1 MIKAILDPTADQLHA
16 CLVSVLEAHA
26 PATRRRISPR
36 ALSPWFGTVREEM
49 RAAKRARRRAERQWV
64 KGGLTV
70 HKQIFNAAKRIV
82 TAIAEN
88 AKTVFFSAKIAASS
102 TSKEL
107 FNLTDM
113 LMAKARSTSIPTV
126 FPKPQLPS
134 LFASYFNSKVNTIR
148 DKLDSQSSSL
158 TSHVE
163 TPFSDAFLSSFTPV
177 NCEEVRKFILKCS
190 PKTCQLDAVPTKLL
204 FECIDSVLP
213 AITHV
218 FNHSLESGIF
228 PDSFKKALVKPL
240 LKKPS
245 LDPKDLKNYRPVSNL
260 SFLSKVLEKIVLAQ
274 LFEHLSKHSLLP
286 VMQSAYRPH
295 HSTETALLK
304 MVNDTLLALDQNHV
318 TVLTLLDLSCAFDTI
333 DHSILIRRLDSV
345 FGISSTALSW
355 VKSYL
360 TNRTQTIVID
370 DLCSEPTLLSFGV
383 PQGSVLGPLLFVM
396 YMQPLAQVIAS
407 HSVSHVSYADD
418 TQLHNHGPVSDAK
431 AVVHEIERCATDVKN
446 WMAGNKLQLNDE
458 KTEAMIMS
466 TTRISTSQSY
476 SLPPSLEIGKST
488 IDFAAAA
495 KSLGVTLDA
504 CLSLKQHVLNVC
516 RTSYYQLRRIS
527 SIRRFLTEDATKTL
541 ICCFVLSQ
549 LDYCNSL
556 FAGCPKGVIDQLQRV
571 QNSAA
576 RLVFRAKK
584 SEHIT
589 PMLYKLHWLP
599 VPARIQ
605 YKICSLTFSRL

>member
-1 MIKAILDPTADQLHA
+1 M
-16 CLVSVLEAHA
+16 VSVQEAHA
-26 PATRRRISPR
+26 PATRRRISAR

-88 AKTVFFSAKIAASS
+88 AKTVFFSARIAASS

-113 LMAKARSTSIPTV
+113 LMARARSTSIPTV
-126 FPKPQLPS
+126 FPKSQLPS

-148 DKLDSQSSSL
+148 DQLDSQPSFL
-158 TSHVE
+158 TPYVE
-163 TPFSDAFLSSFTPV
+163 TPFNDTSLFSFKPV
-177 NCEEVRKFILKCS
+177 NCEEVRKFIVKCS

-228 PDSFKKALVKPL
+228 PNSFKKALVKPL

-245 LDPKDLKNYRPVSNL
+245 LDPNDLKNYRPVSNL

-304 MVNDTLLALDQNHV
+304 MVNDILLALDQNHV
-318 TVLTLLDLSCAFDTI
+318 AVLTLLDLSCVFEMI
-333 DHSILIRRLDSV
+333 DHSILIRWLDSV
-345 FGISSTALSW
+345 FGISGTALSW

-383 PQGSVLGPLLFVM
+383 PQGSVLGPLLF
-396 YMQPLAQVIAS
+396 
-407 HSVSHVSYADD
+407 
-418 TQLHNHGPVSDAK
+418 
-431 AVVHEIERCATDVKN
+431 
-446 WMAGNKLQLNDE
+446 
-458 KTEAMIMS
+458 
-466 TTRISTSQSY
+466 
-476 SLPPSLEIGKST
+476 
-488 IDFAAAA
+488 
-495 KSLGVTLDA
+495 
-504 CLSLKQHVLNVC
+504 
-516 RTSYYQLRRIS
+516 
-527 SIRRFLTEDATKTL
+527 
-541 ICCFVLSQ
+541 
-549 LDYCNSL
+549 
-556 FAGCPKGVIDQLQRV
+556 
-571 QNSAA
+571 
-576 RLVFRAKK
+576 
-584 SEHIT
+584 
-589 PMLYKLHWLP
+589 
-599 VPARIQ
+599 
-605 YKICSLTFSRL
+605 